1 MSTGLTL
8 RPLADEERDT
18 IGRHTHSRT
27 ASARISGA
35 CLAHLVGVAG
45 ARNRPILQVDLTPLP
60 IQLINLH

>member
-27 ASARISGA
+27 ASAQPGSSG
-35 CLAHLVGVAG
+35 GRSG
-45 ARNRPILQVDLTPLP
+45 YPQSPRRWGSPTPRFASG
-60 IQLINLH
+60 